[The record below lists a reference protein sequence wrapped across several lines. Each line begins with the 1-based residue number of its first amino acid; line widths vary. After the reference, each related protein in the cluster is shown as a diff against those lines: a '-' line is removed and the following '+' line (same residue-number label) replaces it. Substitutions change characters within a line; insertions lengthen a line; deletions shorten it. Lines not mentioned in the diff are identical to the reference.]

1 MIFIRCKHALA
12 YYYIRWRCDFKSR
25 RIGYR
30 FEWLGGNEFFGR
42 FVKIIYF
49 ISIFE
54 NDPWHKNVHD
64 GWKAKWLYE
73 FQAGK
78 RIASN
83 LAKSGQYFLA
93 AIV

>member
-1 MIFIRCKHALA
+1 
-12 YYYIRWRCDFKSR
+12 
-25 RIGYR
+25 
-30 FEWLGGNEFFGR
+30 
-42 FVKIIYF
+42 VKIIYF